1 MTDHDKRHEYRAEA
15 LLFVVVVIWAANYPL
30 AKWAISGLNTYIFNA
45 IRFIVASVVV
55 AIMFGARSKWV
66 PLRPGDLVKLIGA
79 GLVANVLY
87 QLVFILGLSMTTA
100 GNSAILLSTSPL
112 WTVFFNAVL
121 HKERVMKNM
130 WVGMAISLLGV
141 SLIILGSG
149 KRIELDGNALLGDI
163 ITLTAAMVWG
173 LNTNLQK
180 PLLAKY
186 SVLQVTFVMMTVGG
200 VGLTLSGIPSMASL
214 DWGSIRWTYY
224 AAAIVSGALSIGISN
239 AIWSNGV
246 KRLGPGRTANFNNLV
261 PVLAVVLSAFFLKE
275 EVTAFQIFG
284 IGITMLG
291 VWLARRTKLPFGSSA
306 ELAA

>member
-1 MTDHDKRHEYRAEA
+1 MTDHEKRHEYRAEA
-15 LLFVVVVIWAANYPL
+15 LLFVVVVVWAANYPL
-30 AKWAISGLNTYIFNA
+30 AKWAIGGLSTYVFNA

-55 AIMFGARSKWV
+55 ALMFGARSKWQ
-66 PLRPGDLVKLIGA
+66 PLAPGDLLKLIGA
-79 GLVANVLY
+79 GFVANVLY

-112 WTVFFNAVL
+112 WTVFFNTLL
-121 HKERVMKNM
+121 HKERVAKNM
-130 WVGMAISLLGV
+130 WAGMAVSLLGV
-141 SLIILGSG
+141 TLIILGSG
-149 KRIELDGNALLGDI
+149 KRIELDGNALLGDV

-186 SVLQVTFVMMTVGG
+186 SVLQVTLVMMAVGG
-200 VGLTLSGIPSMASL
+200 IGLSVAAFPSMASL
-214 DWGSIRWTYY
+214 DWGSIHWTYY
-224 AAAIVSGALSIGISN
+224 AAAVVSGALSIGVSN

-261 PVLAVVLSAFFLKE
+261 PVLAVVLSALFLKE
-275 EVTAFQIFG
+275 EITAFQIFG

-291 VWLARRTKLPFGSSA
+291 VWLARRTKLSVSSKVGPA
-306 ELAA
+306 T